1 MLKSGEG
8 VRGKRDTLGWNLSSA
23 KRMKTV
29 SELKVGRQMEVEMK
43 NKEERQQG
51 HHYFVFPWIVH

>member
-8 VRGKRDTLGWNLSSA
+8 VRGKRDTLGWNLSST